1 MKGRFGPYLKYGDRN
16 VSLPRGADPLKVTL
30 GECAGILAAD
40 AEKKA
45 APAFIAD
52 FSASGIQIVNGRYGP
67 YIKQG
72 ALNYK
77 IPKGVDAATLT
88 EADCQKIIAD
98 SAPTGKAKRRYR
110 K

>member
-16 VSLPRGADPLKVTL
+16 VSLPRGTDPMRVTL
-30 GECAGILAAD
+30 EECASLLAAD

-52 FSASGIQIVNGRYGP
+52 FTASGIQILNGRYGP
-67 YIKQG
+67 YIKYG
-72 ALNYK
+72 ASNYK
-77 IPKGVDAATLT
+77 IPRGVDATMLT
-88 EADCQKIIAD
+88 EADCKKIIAE
-98 SAPTGKAKRRYR
+98 SEPTGKSKKRYR